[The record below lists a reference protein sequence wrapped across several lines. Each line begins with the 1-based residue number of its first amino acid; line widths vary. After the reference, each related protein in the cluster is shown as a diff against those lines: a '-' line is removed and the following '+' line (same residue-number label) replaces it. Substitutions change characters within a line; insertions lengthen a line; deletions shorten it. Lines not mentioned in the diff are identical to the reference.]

1 MQFKLALASSLISAV
16 LIGCGGD
23 GNSAGS
29 DNTTVVNKPPIAVAD
44 FFNVLEG
51 NSLTLNVL
59 ANDIDPESGALNL
72 VSAALL
78 TPAQGTVTVSADKK
92 QLNLIPNANFIGD
105 IALSYVVT
113 DTQGNRATGQATVT
127 VKALQSLSSHQDSNC
142 VVTSTGTVKCWGGND
157 FGQLGEG
164 VALNASNRFKVT
176 PVTVA
181 NVTGAKQVAMGY
193 NHACAISQTGAVSCW
208 GDNNNGQLGDGTQT
222 ARLQATSVVGL
233 TTEVT
238 QLALSYQSSC
248 ALLENG
254 NIQCWGSNSQG
265 ELAIGATTVR
275 SLSPQTVT
283 LGANLKAKR
292 LVAGKHHVCAISQ
305 NDSLFCWGANDA
317 GQLGLNDQVTRYQ
330 PTQISLA
337 GSVQQL
343 DAGFAHTCV
352 ARANDVYCWGLNNKG
367 QLGNDS
373 TTDSAVPVVV
383 SLTASVVDFALGK
396 EHSCAVTS
404 DNKTYCW
411 GSRQAGQTAQTIDAA
426 TLDKK
431 PILVASLTGKRRVSA
446 GDFHSCSIEDNSI
459 VKCWGKNDL
468 GQLANGSSDS
478 ATPVTVSLN

>member
-29 DNTTVVNKPPIAVAD
+29 DNTTVVNKPPVAVAD

-59 ANDIDPESGALNL
+59 ANDIDPESGALTL
-72 VSAALL
+72 VSATLL
-78 TPAQGTVTVSADKK
+78 SPAQGTVTVGADKK
-92 QLNLIPNANFIGD
+92 QLNFTPNANVLGD
-105 IALSYVVT
+105 IVMSYVVT
-113 DTQGNRATGQATVT
+113 DVQGNRTTGQATVT

-142 VVTSTGTVKCWGGND
+142 VVTNTGTVKCWGGND
-157 FGQLGEG
+157 YGQLGEG
-164 VALNASNRFKVT
+164 VVLNASNSFKTT

-181 NVTGAKQVAMGY
+181 NLTGAKQVAMGY
-193 NHACAISQTGAVSCW
+193 NHACAITQTGTVSCW

-222 ARLQATSVVGL
+222 SRLQATPVVGL
-233 TTEVT
+233 AAKVT

-265 ELAIGATTVR
+265 ELAIGAATVR
-275 SLSPQTVT
+275 SISPQTVT

-292 LVAGKHHVCAISQ
+292 LVAGKHHLCAISQ

-317 GQLGLNDQVTRYQ
+317 GQLGLNDTVTRYQ

-343 DAGFAHTCV
+343 EAGFAHTCV
-352 ARANDVYCWGLNNKG
+352 ARTNDVYCWGINNKG

-411 GSRQAGQTAQTIDAA
+411 GSRQAGQTAQTIDALL
-426 TLDKK
+426 LDKK
-431 PILVASLTGKRRVSA
+431 PILVSSLTGKRRVSA

-468 GQLANGSSDS
+468 GQLANGASDS
-478 ATPVTVSLN
+478 AMPVTVSLN

>member
-105 IALSYVVT
+105 IALSYV
-113 DTQGNRATGQATVT
+113 ATVT

-222 ARLQATSVVGL
+222 QRLQATAVVGL
-233 TTEVT
+233 SAKVT
-238 QLALSYQSSC
+238 QLALSYDSSC
-248 ALLENG
+248 ALLETG

-352 ARANDVYCWGLNNKG
+352 ARANDVCRACGCELNG
-367 QLGNDS
+367 FGGR
-373 TTDSAVPVVV
+373 
-383 SLTASVVDFALGK
+383 FCFG
-396 EHSCAVTS
+396 
-404 DNKTYCW
+404 
-411 GSRQAGQTAQTIDAA
+411 
-426 TLDKK
+426 
-431 PILVASLTGKRRVSA
+431 
-446 GDFHSCSIEDNSI
+446 
-459 VKCWGKNDL
+459 
-468 GQLANGSSDS
+468 
-478 ATPVTVSLN
+478 